1 MCPGEEFR
9 EQGEEKDSRVR
20 RYAGAKEPLLSY
32 VARARPTGNSP
43 YEHILQDLRNAL
55 LKSKICVFKIW

>member
-43 YEHILQDLRNAL
+43 YEHI
-55 LKSKICVFKIW
+55 

>member
-1 MCPGEEFR
+1 MCRMSHIFHVSHESPMCPGEEFR

-32 VARARPTGNSP
+32 VARVRPTGNSP
-43 YEHILQDLRNAL
+43 YQHI
-55 LKSKICVFKIW
+55 